1 MIKEYYLAILS
12 LSSIFSNLKHLSE
25 VWRVINFSVFV
36 GWGGM
41 EGVLPTFTAQNKFV
55 IWSVSAKEEKWRCS
69 GWLVGTTMHLRRSM
83 HHVPGQSN

>member
-1 MIKEYYLAILS
+1 M
-12 LSSIFSNLKHLSE
+12 
-25 VWRVINFSVFV
+25 INFSNFF
-36 GWGGM
+36 WWDGM

-69 GWLVGTTMHLRRSM
+69 GWPVGMTMHLGCSM